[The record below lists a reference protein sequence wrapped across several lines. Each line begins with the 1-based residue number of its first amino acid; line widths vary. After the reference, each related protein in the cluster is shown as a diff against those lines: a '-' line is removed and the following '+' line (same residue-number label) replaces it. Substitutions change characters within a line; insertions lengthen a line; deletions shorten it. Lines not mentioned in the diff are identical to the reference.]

1 MKKVILRIILV
12 YQFLDYTD
20 VQPKTKKNLV
30 ESSFSQPSKKIFV
43 NIQKLV
49 LSKPF
54 L

>member
-20 VQPKTKKNLV
+20 VQPKKKNLV